1 MTTLNKVIGY
11 DLIENT
17 DLRELPVK
25 VQANFLKES
34 LLSHQIKLNTFIK
47 DDSFYG
53 QHKSME
59 LFFLAPY
66 PFVQALHKI
75 YPHKNEFALDNS
87 TFPSIFLGLI
97 HGIESPHYSDFSFI
111 TDVLKVCKKLGFDF
125 NAKTPLRNDP
135 LMESFEYAFISKKSL
150 YSLKK
155 GFSKNKNIVDLAL
168 ATRQY
173 ELAIEIMEKYKVKPS
188 VNPEL
193 TKEDML
199 LYVTS
204 LFKNSQDVI
213 ATKRFDYR
221 ASAIKIMNFFHVKDN
236 YSMYDL
242 LINNKDASLKEF
254 LSTMVKEVKIFNS
267 FKQHTFENL
276 KDPDEIVAQKIDK
289 IISHYYSEQLTPTE
303 VEKVK
308 GLLLKFAEKYPDLS
322 DKAKKISIIIEKNI
336 LMNNINTDV
345 ELSRQKRL

>member
-1 MTTLNKVIGY
+1 MATLNKVVGY

-17 DLRELPVK
+17 DLSELPVN
-25 VQANFLKES
+25 VQANFLKEV

-47 DDSFYG
+47 NESFYG
-53 QHKSME
+53 QHKNME
-59 LFFLAPY
+59 LFFLAPS
-66 PFVQALHKI
+66 PFVQALHKM
-75 YPHKNEFALDNS
+75 YPHKNEFALENS
-87 TFPSIFLGLI
+87 TFPSVFLGLI
-97 HGIESPHYSDFSFI
+97 HGIESPHYSDISFI
-111 TDVLKVCKKLGFDF
+111 TDVLKVCKKLGFNF
-125 NAKTPLRNDP
+125 HAKTPGGNDP
-135 LMESFEYAFISKKSL
+135 LIESFEYAFISKKSL

-155 GFSKNKNIVDLAL
+155 GFSKDKNIVDLAL

-173 ELAIEIMEKYKVKPS
+173 ELAMEIMKKYKVKPS

-221 ASAIKIMNFFHVKDN
+221 ASVSKIMDFFQVKDN

-242 LINNKDASLKEF
+242 LINNKDDSLKEF
-254 LSTMVKEVKIFNS
+254 LSMMVKEVKIFNS
-267 FKQHTFENL
+267 FKRHTFENL
-276 KDPDEIVAQKIDK
+276 KDPDEIVEQKIDK
-289 IISHYYSEQLTPTE
+289 IVNQCHSEQFTPSD

-308 GLLLKFAEKYPDLS
+308 VLLLKFAEKYPDLS

-336 LMNNINTDV
+336 LMNSIHPDV
-345 ELSRQKRL
+345 EQSRQKRL